1 MKLINRIGAAV
12 CAHCGPD
19 FAWSLATGVSR
30 RPVVLTYHR
39 VLSNFDKA
47 IDKTQ
52 RDVTEREFQFHVE
65 RLLSRR
71 RPVLLYEIVWGEIGD
86 GQVFAVTFDD
96 GYGDNYRTAAPILRQ
111 LGVPATVFVT
121 TDPVSGRG
129 WLWWDR
135 LANALTRSIGGSLS
149 VFGRE
154 YEIKTEADVWNA
166 QAELIGMLKRS
177 PDRDTVIDD
186 IVKQSGAKDEPQPG
200 LYLTWDDVRAL
211 RDVGWEIG
219 AHTRSHRI
227 LTSVPRK
234 DAFAEIDDS
243 ADEIELETG
252 TRPRLFAYPNG
263 RPEDFNGEIITYL
276 KKTGF
281 VGACAGDGGP
291 ETKEP
296 DPFTVKRIGPKGG
309 ETPSIFRLRVS
320 GLYYKLKR

>member
-12 CAHCGPD
+12 CAYGGPD
-19 FAWSLATGVSR
+19 FAWGLTTGVSR

-39 VLSNFDKA
+39 VLSNNDKA
-47 IDKTQ
+47 VDKTQ
-52 RDVTEREFQFHVE
+52 RDVNEREFRLHVE

-71 RPVLLYEIVWGEIGD
+71 RPVPLYDIVAGEIGD
-86 GQVFAVTFDD
+86 GRVFAVTFDD
-96 GYGDNYRTAAPILRQ
+96 GYGDNYRTAAPILRE
-111 LGVPATVFVT
+111 LGIPATVFVT
-121 TDPVSGRG
+121 TDPASGRG

-135 LANALTRSIGGSLS
+135 LANALMRSIGGSLS

-154 YEIKTEADVWNA
+154 YEIKTEADVWNT

-186 IVKQSGAKDEPQPG
+186 IVKQSGTENNPPIG

-211 RDVGWEIG
+211 RDYGWEVG

-243 ADEIELETG
+243 ADEIEVETG

-263 RPEDFNGEIITYL
+263 RPEDFDGEIINHL
-276 KKTGF
+276 RKTGF
-281 VGACAGDGGP
+281 AGACAGDRGP
-291 ETKEP
+291 ETKKP
-296 DPFTVKRIGPKGG
+296 DPFAIKRIGPKGG
-309 ETPSIFRLRVS
+309 EPPSIFRLRVS